1 VKPTADIY
9 DDYGDRLQS
18 CTTQF
23 RNFGGRTAF
32 EGVVTTVRCYDD
44 NVLLRATL
52 ASTGA
57 GRVLVVDG
65 GGSLR
70 TALIGDNIA
79 RLAVDN
85 GWAGIVLHGAVR
97 DVELLSRVPIGVKAL
112 GSNPRRSRKEGEG
125 EIDIDVSFGE
135 ATFRPDSRVFSDADG
150 LLVLERD

>member
-1 VKPTADIY
+1 MKPTADVY

-23 RNFGGRTAF
+23 RNFGSRTAF

-135 ATFRPDSRVFSDADG
+135 VTFRPDSRVFSDADG
-150 LLVLERD
+150 LLVLETD